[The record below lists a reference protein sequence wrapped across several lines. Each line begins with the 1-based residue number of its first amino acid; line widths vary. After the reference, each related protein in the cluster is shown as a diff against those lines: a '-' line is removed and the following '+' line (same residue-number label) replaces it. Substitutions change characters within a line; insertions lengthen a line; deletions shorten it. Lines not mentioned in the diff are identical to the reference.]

1 MIRKLLKKNH
11 ILFIVAALILVA
23 MVVHGLEFHHEH
35 PKEIFGQDQQK
46 AFLHG
51 SDKKYWLA
59 FILTSL
65 MATAYATAKSLFL
78 RRQITAL
85 ALFPLNFLFFKIDLR
100 QLFDPLRIALRRGI
114 LNPKLC
120 A

>member
-1 MIRKLLKKNH
+1 MIKRLLKKNH
-11 ILFIVAALILVA
+11 ILFVVAALILVA

-35 PKEIFGQDQQK
+35 PQEFFGQDQQK

-51 SDKKYWLA
+51 SDKKYWLTV
-59 FILTSL
+59 ILASL
-65 MATAYATAKSLFL
+65 MAATYATAKSLFL
-78 RRQITAL
+78 HRLINAL
-85 ALFPLNFLFFKIDLR
+85 ASFPLNSLYFKIDLS